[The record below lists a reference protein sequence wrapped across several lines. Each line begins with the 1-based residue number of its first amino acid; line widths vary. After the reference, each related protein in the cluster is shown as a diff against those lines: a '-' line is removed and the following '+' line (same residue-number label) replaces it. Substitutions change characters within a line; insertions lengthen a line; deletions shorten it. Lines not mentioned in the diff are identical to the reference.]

1 MYFSIL
7 DKITPPFVPFF
18 FNVFAFFKGIPYK
31 SSPWSSPFNPK
42 PSIDLKNVPG
52 LGGFLSFMLPWSGLR
67 SGRWRQLIYAEKF
80 SRRGWGSWEVVVVEK
95 KLDKSCFYFLF
106 RGFDGGLM
114 RGVECTVFFRIL
126 DSKLEPEVQ
135 FCLKDSES
143 GSVGCLVFSGNIM
156 KLHK

>member
-80 SRRGWGSWEVVVVEK
+80 SRRGVGKLGSCGCGK
-95 KLDKSCFYFLF
+95 KVGQVMFLF
-106 RGFDGGLM
+106 SFPGVWWGLM
-114 RGVECTVFFRIL
+114 RGVECTVFSGFWIPSWSPRF
-126 DSKLEPEVQ
+126 SFVWKW
-135 FCLKDSES
+135 FCWMS
-143 GSVGCLVFSGNIM
+143 GFLR
-156 KLHK
+156 KHHEAT